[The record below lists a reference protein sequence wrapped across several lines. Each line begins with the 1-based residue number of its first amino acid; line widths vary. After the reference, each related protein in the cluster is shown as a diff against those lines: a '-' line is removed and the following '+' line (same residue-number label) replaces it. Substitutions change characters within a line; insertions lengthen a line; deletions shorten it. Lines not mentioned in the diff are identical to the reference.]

1 MPDGLTDIAFVVSIW
16 ALPVL
21 FAITLHEAAHA
32 WVAARLGDP
41 TAQSLGRVSFNP
53 LRHVEPFGTVILP
66 ALLLFMQVPFLFG
79 WAKPVPINPNYLV
92 HPRRDMA
99 LVAAAGPCANLF
111 IACVSAICIHAVPL
125 LPADVGEWVLR
136 NLINSMRLNLV
147 LAILNMLPMPPL
159 DGGRVLVGLLPE
171 RPAELLSRIERFG
184 LLIVIAML
192 FIVPMLTG
200 RLGWDF
206 DPAGFLVGRPVA
218 WLMDVLVTV
227 FGLG

>member
-1 MPDGLTDIAFVVSIW
+1 
-16 ALPVL
+16 
-21 FAITLHEAAHA
+21 
-32 WVAARLGDP
+32 
-41 TAQSLGRVSFNP
+41 
-53 LRHVEPFGTVILP
+53 
-66 ALLLFMQVPFLFG
+66 
-79 WAKPVPINPNYLV
+79 
-92 HPRRDMA
+92 
-99 LVAAAGPCANLF
+99 
-111 IACVSAICIHAVPL
+111 
-125 LPADVGEWVLR
+125 
-136 NLINSMRLNLV
+136 V